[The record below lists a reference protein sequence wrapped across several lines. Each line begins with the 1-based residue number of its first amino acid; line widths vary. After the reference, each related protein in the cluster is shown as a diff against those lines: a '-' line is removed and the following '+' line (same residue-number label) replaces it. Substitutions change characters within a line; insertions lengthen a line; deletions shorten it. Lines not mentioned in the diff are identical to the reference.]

1 MPLTETD
8 MLARM
13 PGQKPHWLLGWRGNL
28 IAFNQDP
35 LGNVEKLRQRYG
47 NIFLFVH
54 GGNPP
59 LNSTLPDVHRTVFAL
74 GPQYNQQVLSDTNLF
89 YNSILLGT
97 EGTEFWRLGRGLL
110 NMNGEKHRQQRR
122 LMMPAFQKSRI
133 DGYVPV
139 MVETTRQILQGWQVG
154 QRRDLKA
161 EMRHLT
167 MRIASRAFFGLDVD
181 PQAGGLATEID
192 EWLRLS
198 GTLGVMFFRY
208 RIPFTPFHRFL
219 QASQKLEEQL
229 RAMIEAKRAAGAEQ
243 GDVLSQLI
251 HTCDEDGSRMSE
263 DELIGQANLL
273 FLAGHET
280 TANALTW
287 TLFLLSQHPQVMTRL
302 YDELHGTLCGAE
314 PTANDLPKLT
324 YLEKVIKE
332 SMRLLPPVPFLGRT
346 AMANTT
352 LAPYEIP
359 ERTEVALSP
368 YITHRMPEIWANA
381 QRFEPERWESCD
393 PTAYEY
399 LPFGAGSRM
408 CIGAGF
414 ATVEIKVVLSMI
426 LQAFRLELVPNARID
441 RFVNITLSARH
452 GLPMT
457 LHEQDQA
464 FAKSNTSWRG
474 NVREMV
480 DFPGD

>member
-1 MPLTETD
+1 MPLSEPET
-8 MLARM
+8 LSRM

-28 IAFNQDP
+28 LAFNQDP

-54 GGNPP
+54 GGNEP
-59 LNSTLPDVHRTVFAL
+59 LNSTLPNVHRTVFAL
-74 GPQYNQQVLSDTNLF
+74 GPEYNQQVLSDTNLF

-110 NMNGEKHRQQRR
+110 NMNGDKHRQQRR

-133 DGYVPV
+133 DGYVPL
-139 MVETTRQILQGWQVG
+139 MVETTRQLLQRWQVG
-154 QRRDLKA
+154 ERRDLKA
-161 EMRHLT
+161 DMRDLT

-181 PQAGGLATEID
+181 PQAGGLAAEID

-198 GTLGVMFFRY
+198 GTASVMFFRY
-208 RIPFTPFHRFL
+208 RIPFTPFMRFL
-219 QASQKLEEQL
+219 KASRRLEEQL
-229 RAMIEAKRAAGAEQ
+229 RSMIAAKRAAGAAQ
-243 GDVLSQLI
+243 ADVLSQLI

-287 TLFLLSQHPQVMTRL
+287 TLFLLSQHPGILARV
-302 YDELHGTLCGAE
+302 YDEVHGTLHGAE

-346 AMANTT
+346 AMAETT
-352 LAPYEIP
+352 LGPYQIP

-368 YITHRMPEIWANA
+368 YVTHRLPEIWPNPR
-381 QRFEPERWESCD
+381 RFEPERWDACD

-414 ATVEIKVVLSMI
+414 ALVEIKVVLSMI
-426 LQAFRLELVPNARID
+426 VQAFRLDLAPDARID
-441 RFVNITLSARH
+441 RYVNITLSARY
-452 GLPMT
+452 GLPMI
-457 LHEQDQA
+457 LHAQDRA
-464 FAKSNTSWRG
+464 FARNNLSVRG

-480 DFPGD
+480 ELPGG